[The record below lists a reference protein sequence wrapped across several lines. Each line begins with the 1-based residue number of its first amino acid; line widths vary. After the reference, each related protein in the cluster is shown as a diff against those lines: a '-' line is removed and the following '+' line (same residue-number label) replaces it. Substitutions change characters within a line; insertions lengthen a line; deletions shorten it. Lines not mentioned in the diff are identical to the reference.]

1 MVSAQTLK
9 DAIRLTVNEQYEE
22 ATGTFKALLQ
32 KEPANATNYYYFG
45 KNYIQQEELDS
56 ARAIFQKGTEVD
68 AKNPLNFIGL
78 GEVLLNEAKIS
89 ESKTKYDKAVKSYND
104 LKQITTAQQTK
115 PRKCAL
121 QWRWPAPIL
130 KKQKPKA
137 NRKRLK

>member
-1 MVSAQTLK
+1 MRLRTVWLLSLISVCSMVSAQTLK

-89 ESKTKYDKAVKSYND
+89 EIPGYSLIISS
-104 LKQITTAQQTK
+104 
-115 PRKCAL
+115 
-121 QWRWPAPIL
+121 
-130 KKQKPKA
+130 
-137 NRKRLK
+137 